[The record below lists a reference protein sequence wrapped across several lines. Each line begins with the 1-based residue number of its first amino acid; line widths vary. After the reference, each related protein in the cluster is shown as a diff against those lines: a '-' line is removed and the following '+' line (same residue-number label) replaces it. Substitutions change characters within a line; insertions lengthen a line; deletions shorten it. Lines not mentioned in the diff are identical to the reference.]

1 MAMAGGRGGQG
12 GIDDQGGLPSGLA
25 AMLGAVG
32 AAGPEQQIG
41 LEGGQPSNR
50 FGYVWTIVHAFSALA
65 LGIYMVFTTAFD
77 GAQYSQRD
85 DSGITRTE
93 VGIRFFWAF
102 ATAQLVL
109 QSTRYF
115 LERDRGPARGDGWM
129 NMVAGMFPE
138 PWRSRALLLSRYN
151 VIYSTVVQDAMVV
164 VFVLGSV
171 AWWDGAVS

>member
-1 MAMAGGRGGQG
+1 MTMDGEREGQG
-12 GIDDQGGLPSGLA
+12 GIGDRGGLPPGLA

-32 AAGPEQQIG
+32 ATRPEQEIG
-41 LEGGQPSNR
+41 LGGEQPSNR
-50 FGYVWTIVHAFSALA
+50 SGYAWTIVHALSALA

-77 GAQYSQRD
+77 GARFSQRD
-85 DSGITRTE
+85 DSGVTGTE

-115 LERDRGPARGDGWM
+115 LERDRGPARGGGWM
-129 NMVAGMFPE
+129 NMVVGVFPE
-138 PWRSRALLLSRYN
+138 PWRSRALLLSRYS
-151 VIYSTVVQDAMVV
+151 VIYSTIVQDAMVV